1 MKKRLIDGWNRFD
14 LWLGRQHQDVGI
26 LILILMLL
34 LALALSP
41 VTALLI
47 WLL

>member
-14 LWLGRQHQDVGI
+14 LWLGRQHQDVGV
-26 LILILMLL
+26 LILMLL

>member
-14 LWLGRQHQDVGI
+14 LWLGRQHQAVG
-26 LILILMLL
+26 ILILMLL

>member
-14 LWLGRQHQDVGI
+14 LWLGRQRQDVG
-26 LILILMLL
+26 ILILMLL

>member
-14 LWLGRQHQDVGI
+14 LWLWRQHQDVG
-26 LILILMLL
+26 ILILMLL

>member
-14 LWLGRQHQDVGI
+14 LWLGCQHQDVGI
-26 LILILMLL
+26 LILMLP